1 MAVIVREKIKGSGE
15 WWIFINHHGKR
26 RSKKIG
32 SKKAA
37 NSVAKEVEQRLA
49 NGDLGMITDKA
60 PTLSEYGKQILE
72 SPLNGWEGSTIDQ
85 YRTVFRLHIKPVLGH
100 RRLNE
105 IKKRDVKGITATLQA
120 RGLSPFRVETVLQ
133 VLRIILN
140 HGIEDE
146 YLAVNPCTN
155 MSKYLG
161 KKSKKVN
168 VLNPQEAQEL
178 VEAVS
183 HLSPLFKVFFVV
195 KMRTGLRIGEM
206 VALTWS
212 DVDFETRTLN
222 VTKQW
227 DWKRKETRPP
237 KKDSQREVKLSPQTV
252 EMLKVLYQSST
263 GTGLVFP
270 DKDGGHLS
278 DKKIRRRLA
287 SVAPKKITPHDLR
300 HTYATLRLNKGDNIV
315 DVSNQLGH
323 KSIKVTLDTYTHWIP
338 GEEYHQQVD
347 ALDHLHLT
355 APYAHP
361 EEKSNDILH

>member
-1 MAVIVREKIKGSGE
+1 MAVIVREKVKGSGE
-15 WWIFINHHGKR
+15 WWIFINHHDKR

-37 NSVAKEVEQRLA
+37 NSVAKEVEQGLA
-49 NGDLGMITDKA
+49 RGDLGMVADKA
-60 PTLSEYGKQILE
+60 PTLSEYGTQVLE

-100 RRLNE
+100 RRLSE
-105 IKKRDVKGITATLQA
+105 IKKRDVKGITASLQA
-120 RGLSPFRVETVLQ
+120 KGLSPFRVETVLQ

-146 YLAVNPCTN
+146 YLAVNPCNN

-161 KKSKKVN
+161 KKPKKVN
-168 VLNPQEAQEL
+168 VLNAQEAQEL

-183 HLSPLFKVFFVV
+183 HLSPALNVFFVV
-195 KMRTGLRIGEM
+195 KMRTGLRIAEM
-206 VALTWS
+206 AALEWS

-237 KKDSQREVKLSPQTV
+237 KNDSQRVVRLSPQAA
-252 EMLKVLYQSST
+252 EMLQGLYQSGA
-263 GTGLVFP
+263 GTGLIFP
-270 DKDGGHLS
+270 DEDGSHLS

-300 HTYATLRLNKGDNIV
+300 HTYATLRIAKGDNIV

-323 KSIKVTLDTYTHWIP
+323 KNIKVTLDTYTHWVP
-338 GEEYHQQVD
+338 SAEYVQQVD
-347 ALDHLHLT
+347 ELDTLHLT

-361 EEKSNDILH
+361 EEKEDAQLH

>member
-1 MAVIVREKIKGSGE
+1 MAVIVREKVKGSGE
-15 WWIFINHHGKR
+15 SWVFINHHGKR

-37 NSVAKEVEQRLA
+37 NGVAREVEQRLA
-49 NGDLGMITDKA
+49 NGDLGVVTDKA
-60 PTLSEYGKQILE
+60 PTLSEYGKQVLE

-105 IKKRDVKGITATLQA
+105 IKKRDVKTIIATLQA

-140 HGIEDE
+140 HAIEDE
-146 YLAVNPCTN
+146 YIAVNPCSN

-161 KKSKKVN
+161 KKPKKVN
-168 VLNPQEAQEL
+168 ALNAQGAQEL

-183 HLSPLFKVFFVV
+183 HLSLMFNVFFVV

-206 VALTWS
+206 AALEWS

-222 VTKQW
+222 VVKQW

-237 KKDSQREVKLSPQTV
+237 KNDSQRIVKLSPQAA
-252 EMLKVLYQSST
+252 EMLKTLYQSGT

-270 DKDGGHLS
+270 DKDGKHLS

-287 SVAPKKITPHDLR
+287 SIAPKPITPHDLR
-300 HTYATLRLNKGDNIV
+300 HTYATLRIAKGDNIV
-315 DVSNQLGH
+315 DVSKQLGH
-323 KSIKVTLDTYTHWIP
+323 KNISITLDTYTHWVP
-338 GEEYHQQVD
+338 MEEYQQQVD
-347 ALDHLHLT
+347 DLDTLHLT
-355 APYAHP
+355 APYTHP
-361 EEKSNDILH
+361 EAKTNAELH